1 MVNVDGGNQPGRSL
15 EIRKRFEASSLASLP
30 TKDLFSSTESKQNH
44 INQIALH
51 GNTIYESHGPI
62 WNSIRLIFVVNPNNS

>member
-30 TKDLFSSTESKQNH
+30 TKDLFSSTESKQNY

-51 GNTIYESHGPI
+51 GNTIYKIHGPI